1 MFKCN
6 DCKEMFDTPEIR
18 SENMG
23 EFWGTPAYEQYGVCP
38 ICGSDDFDE
47 MKKCPVSGEYM
58 DSSEDYAK
66 GVIEWGEDLFSR
78 MIKHVQDTWQCD
90 YKSAKEFLGDIM
102 ERSL

>member
-23 EFWGTPAYEQYGVCP
+23 EFWGTPAYERHGVCP

-90 YKSAKEFLGDIM
+90 YKSAKEFLCDIM